1 MHNIIKRR
9 CVVAT
14 GYLVLFC
21 GLLLAS
27 ASCRRGANVPADL
40 VGTWQLVS
48 RVDRDA
54 SGQVI
59 PESSLGSDP
68 VGYLIYDSKG
78 HVAAQLMAK
87 HRIAASGA
95 ITSEP
100 NSNNPAH
107 VGGYDAYFGRYEVNT
122 RSHTVTH
129 ILDGAISPGDVGRRI
144 TRRFEVSGDT
154 LTITFE
160 PGTQA
165 NGKITRT
172 IIWRRISP

>member
-1 MHNIIKRR
+1 MRKIVEPGWGD
-9 CVVAT
+9 VV
-14 GYLVLFC
+14 GYLALC
-21 GLLLAS
+21 SLLLGS
-27 ASCRRGANVPADL
+27 ASCRRGEKIPSGL

-48 RVDRDA
+48 RIDRDT
-54 SGQVI
+54 SGHVI
-59 PESSLGSDP
+59 PEPSLGSDP

-78 HVAAQLMAK
+78 HVAAQLRAQ
-87 HRIAASGA
+87 HRTGASGA
-95 ITSEP
+95 ITSQA

-107 VGGYDAYFGRYEVNT
+107 IGGYDAYFGRYEVNLQ
-122 RSHTVTH
+122 RHTVTH

-144 TRRFEVSGDT
+144 TRGFEVSGDA

>member
-1 MHNIIKRR
+1 
-9 CVVAT
+9 
-14 GYLVLFC
+14 
-21 GLLLAS
+21 
-27 ASCRRGANVPADL
+27 
-40 VGTWQLVS
+40 
-48 RVDRDA
+48 
-54 SGQVI
+54 
-59 PESSLGSDP
+59 
-68 VGYLIYDSKG
+68 
-78 HVAAQLMAK
+78 VAAQLMAK
-87 HRIAASGA
+87 HRTAASGA

-107 VGGYDAYFGRYEVNT
+107 VGGYDAYFGRYEVNPQ
-122 RSHTVTH
+122 SHTVTH

-144 TRRFEVSGDT
+144 TRRFEVSGNT